1 MHLVSQS
8 WSREV
13 DNVERVVQ
21 MEVLKGWGREVQLRR
36 KWNKLWAEIGQRILR
51 LPRREQDILLED
63 FRTAIQSRIL
73 VMERVNNA
81 NRDH

>member
-1 MHLVSQS
+1 
-8 WSREV
+8 
-13 DNVERVVQ
+13 
-21 MEVLKGWGREVQLRR
+21 MEVTILKGFGREGQLKRN
-36 KWNKLWAEIGQRILR
+36 WNKLWAEIGERIMR

-63 FRTAIQSRIL
+63 LHTAIQSRIL